1 MLRSLRLQP
10 GDQIVVQTHGYG
22 AVRNTM
28 RYVAIVP
35 VRTRLMIVDH
45 IASGSALVLPL
56 QRIACPGRRHL
67 AANFGRG
74 L

>member
-1 MLRSLRLQP
+1 MATARSANL
-10 GDQIVVQTHGYG
+10 VF
-22 AVRNTM
+22 
-28 RYVAIVP
+28 YVAIVP

>member
-10 GDQIVVQTHGYG
+10 GDQIVVLTHGYG
-22 AVRNTM
+22 AVRKPGVL
-28 RYVAIVP
+28 RRDRAGA
-35 VRTRLMIVDH
+35 IVDH